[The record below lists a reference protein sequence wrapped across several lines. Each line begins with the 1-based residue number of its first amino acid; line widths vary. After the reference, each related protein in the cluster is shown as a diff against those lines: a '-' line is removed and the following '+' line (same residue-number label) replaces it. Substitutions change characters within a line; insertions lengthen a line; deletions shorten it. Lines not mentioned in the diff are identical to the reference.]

1 MLVNSSKMGS
11 FLLGATLALGFALS
25 AYMVSAAMVKMRQ
38 ANIIKVKGYAQTQ
51 IKSDA
56 GLWRGE
62 LTVRAPDLAA
72 GYKEMDIN
80 RVKVREM
87 IEKLGFTK
95 ETTIDFL
102 PVAIDTRY
110 KLDEKNVR
118 TNVIFGYVLS
128 QTVEIQS
135 HQIDMIQT
143 VSKAASD
150 LIREG
155 IEFRSGRPI
164 FTFSGIE
171 KIKLDLLAEATRNA
185 YDRARTL
192 AENSG
197 GKVGALCSASQGVF
211 QITPLNSTD
220 VSDTGEYDTSTIDK
234 TVKAVVTLEFHVEK

>member
-1 MLVNSSKMGS
+1 MHNSKMGS

-51 IKSDA
+51 IKSDT

-72 GYKEMDIN
+72 GYKEMDTN
-80 RVKVREM
+80 RAKVYEM
-87 IEKLGFTK
+87 IEKLAFTK
-95 ETTIDFL
+95 ETSVNFL
-102 PVAIDTRY
+102 PVAIDTQY
-110 KLDEKNVR
+110 KLDEKSVR
-118 TNVIFGYVLS
+118 TNVISGYVLS
-128 QTVEIQS
+128 QTIEIQS
-135 HQIDMIQT
+135 HQIDKVET
-143 VSKAASD
+143 VSKTASD

-155 IEFRSGRPI
+155 IEFRSWRPI
-164 FTFSGIE
+164 YTFSGIE
-171 KIKLDLLAEATRNA
+171 KIKLDLLAQATKNA

-197 GKVGALCSASQGVF
+197 GSVGTLRAASQGVF

-220 VSDTGEYDTSTIDK
+220 VSDAGEYDTSTIDK
-234 TVKAVVTLEFHVEK
+234 IVKAVVTLEFHVEK

>member
-1 MLVNSSKMGS
+1 VNNSKMGS

-25 AYMVSAAMVKMRQ
+25 AYMLSAAMVKMRQ

-51 IKSDA
+51 IKSDT

-62 LTVRAPDLAA
+62 LTVHAPDLST
-72 GYKEMDIN
+72 GYKEMDTN
-80 RVKVREM
+80 RAKIREL

-102 PVAIDTRY
+102 PVAIETQY
-110 KLDEKNVR
+110 KLDEKSVR
-118 TNVIFGYVLS
+118 TNIISGYVLN
-128 QTVEIQS
+128 QTIEIQS
-135 HQIDMIQT
+135 HQIGQIET
-143 VSKAASD
+143 VSKASSD

-164 FTFSGIE
+164 YTFSGIE
-171 KIKLDLLAEATRNA
+171 RIKLDLLAEATKNA

-197 GKVGALCSASQGVF
+197 GKVGKLCSASQGVF
-211 QITPLNSTD
+211 QITPPNSTD
-220 VSDTGEYDTSTIDK
+220 VSDAGEYDTSTIDK
-234 TVKAVVTLEFHVEK
+234 IVKAVVTLEFHVEK